1 MNRDDILAEIIRIPQ
16 KILIFAN
23 SLYPAN
29 LDISIIMKKIFFLVL
44 MSLCISGMKANI
56 IMPRAW
62 ISEIFVEGP
71 GNWSIELGFH
81 EYEHEDVDSIRLV
94 TSSGNSVV
102 TYYSLIWPGY
112 GESEFDSIAVITNE
126 NLGNPL
132 TINLA
137 GDFVRVISYV
147 WGSET
152 YDYVVFGEYPGS
164 FLNCIHE
171 GESVCDVWHQ
181 GFCIDNIP
189 NIGAG
194 DDGFGHLSNFSGMVY
209 DLSGNPVNSGMIHLP
224 GPWGTNLYTDEG
236 GMFDDIVFSH
246 RYAYDTVELW
256 IPPWPYTR
264 YEYTVE
270 PFDFCVRPD
279 SSHYQDIIFT
289 SLVLGTDTSEKFEE
303 NIVTIAPNPFS
314 NLVVFYFNIKENNDD
329 DLTFNIYSLDGRNIA
344 QFSILPGQTRLE
356 WIPSALTPSGTYI
369 YRLDKQNKTLKTGK
383 FVKL

>member
-1 MNRDDILAEIIRIPQ
+1 
-16 KILIFAN
+16 
-23 SLYPAN
+23 
-29 LDISIIMKKIFFLVL
+29 MKKIFFLVL
-44 MSLCISGMKANI
+44 ISLCISEMKANI

-102 TYYSLIWPGY
+102 AYYSLIWPGN

-126 NLGNPL
+126 NLVNPL

-171 GESVCDVWHQ
+171 GESVCDVWNE

-194 DDGFGHLSNFSGMVY
+194 DDGLGHLSNFS
-209 DLSGNPVNSGMIHLP
+209 
-224 GPWGTNLYTDEG
+224 LYTDEG

-279 SSHYQDIIFT
+279 SSHYQDIVFT
-289 SLVLGTDTSEKFEE
+289 SLVIGIDESEEFEK

-314 NLVVFYFNIKENNDD
+314 NQVVFYFNIDENKDD
-329 DLTFNIYSLDGRNIA
+329 NLNFNIFSLDGRNIA
-344 QFSILPGQTRLE
+344 QFDILPGQTRLE
-356 WIPSALTPSGTYI
+356 WIPPDSTPSGTYI
-369 YRLDKQNKTLKTGK
+369 YRLENQNKIMKTGK
-383 FVKL
+383 FVRL